1 MQRGSEMISFT
12 LSLDYDCPVA
22 LLEPDGDGEPRQ
34 INLVIDWRDAVIS
47 AEIRAH
53 DDNARSE
60 YRWRGME
67 DAYALPPLV
76 DATQLREWV
85 EDEVLPRAL
94 PLLEAY
100 QTVWV
105 DVDQFGRFPGH
116 EDEKAEFDRW
126 MAMHEPPTH
135 QGGLW
140 RVAEWL
146 PDIADEVF
154 PDSTDERLQRIALEI
169 EHEAEAN
176 GVVLAEGDGAVLAL
190 LKQVRD
196 EMREVGSIGCTPDR
210 YEIEGYEVLERVPR
224 AYSRQSS
231 ATLYLPL
238 EWANKRVKVV
248 RLDP

>member
-1 MQRGSEMISFT
+1 MTTFA
-12 LSLDYDCPVA
+12 LSLDYDRPVA
-22 LLEPDGDGEPRQ
+22 LLESDGDGQPRH
-34 INLVIDWRDAVIS
+34 ILLVIDWASKIIS
-47 AEIRAH
+47 VETRAH

-67 DAYALPPLV
+67 DVYSLPPLV

-85 EDEVLPRAL
+85 AEEVLPRAA
-94 PLLEAY
+94 PLADAY
-100 QTVWV
+100 ETVWE
-105 DVDQFGRFPGH
+105 DVERFGRFPGH

-126 MAMHEPPTH
+126 MAQEAEPPTH
-135 QGGLW
+135 TGGLW

-169 EHEAEAN
+169 EHEAEAD
-176 GVVLAEGDGAVLAL
+176 GVVFAEGDGAVLAL
-190 LKQVRD
+190 LKQARD
-196 EMREVGSIGCTPDR
+196 EMREAHRPDR

>member
-1 MQRGSEMISFT
+1 MAPLK
-12 LSLDYDCPVA
+12 LSLDYNTPAA
-22 LLEPDGDGEPRQ
+22 LLQPDARGQPRH
-34 INLVIDWRDAVIS
+34 ILLVIDWEHATITAETRDPNLDGMP
-47 AEIRAH
+47 ET
-53 DDNARSE
+53 
-60 YRWRGME
+60 RWRGME
-67 DAYALPPLV
+67 DVYSLPPLV
-76 DATQLREWV
+76 DATKLHEWV
-85 EDEVLPRAL
+85 AEEVLPRAA
-94 PLLEAY
+94 PLADAY
-100 QTVWV
+100 RTIWE
-105 DVDQFGRFPGH
+105 DVEKFGRFPGH
-116 EDEKAEFDRW
+116 EDEKVEFDRW

-135 QGGLW
+135 TGGIW

-146 PDIADEVF
+146 LDIADEVF

-169 EHEAEAN
+169 EHEAEAD
-176 GVVLAEGDGAVLAL
+176 GIVFAEGDGAVLAL

-196 EMREVGSIGCTPDR
+196 EMREAGPLGCAPDR

>member
-1 MQRGSEMISFT
+1 MAPLT
-12 LSLDYDCPVA
+12 LSLDYSAPAA
-22 LLEPDGDGEPRQ
+22 LLQPDARGQPRT
-34 INLVIDWRDAVIS
+34 ILLVIDWEHATITAETRDPNLDGMP
-47 AEIRAH
+47 ER
-53 DDNARSE
+53 
-60 YRWRGME
+60 RWRGME
-67 DAYALPPLV
+67 DAYPLPPLV
-76 DATQLREWV
+76 DATRLREWV
-85 EDEVLPRAL
+85 ETEVLPRAA
-94 PLLEAY
+94 PLTDAY
-100 QTVWV
+100 RTVWE
-105 DVDQFGRFPGH
+105 DVDKYGRFPGH

-135 QGGLW
+135 TGGLW

-146 PDIADEVF
+146 PDVADEVF

-169 EHEAEAN
+169 EHEAEVD
-176 GVVLAEGDGAVLAL
+176 GVVFAEGDGAVLAL

-196 EMREVGSIGCTPDR
+196 EMQEGSRSRSPDR

-248 RLDP
+248 RLE

>member
-1 MQRGSEMISFT
+1 MAAFT

-22 LLEPDGDGEPRQ
+22 LLEPDGDGQPQQ

-47 AEIRAH
+47 AETRAH
-53 DDNARSE
+53 DDNARTE

-116 EDEKAEFDRW
+116 ECEKEEFDRW
-126 MAMHEPPTH
+126 MSCDAEPPLH
-135 QGGLW
+135 DGGLW
-140 RVAEWL
+140 LVEDWL
-146 PDIADEVF
+146 
-154 PDSTDERLQRIALEI
+154 SG
-169 EHEAEAN
+169 
-176 GVVLAEGDGAVLAL
+176 GVE
-190 LKQVRD
+190 
-196 EMREVGSIGCTPDR
+196 EVGPGTTDAAIEDLTDTIVDEAAAENVVFVAGREAVRAYLLDYRQELRDAIPAPDR
-210 YEIEGYEVLERVPR
+210 YEIEGYEVVEKVAKPSGTTARVWVPK
-224 AYSRQSS
+224 SW
-231 ATLYLPL
+231 
-238 EWANKRVKVV
+238 EGKRVKIV

>member
-1 MQRGSEMISFT
+1 MAPLK
-12 LSLDYDCPVA
+12 LSLDYSAPAA
-22 LLEPDGDGEPRQ
+22 LLQPDARGQPRT
-34 INLVIDWRDAVIS
+34 ILLVIDWEQATITAETRDPS
-47 AEIRAH
+47 
-53 DDNARSE
+53 DNGVPE
-60 YRWRGME
+60 TRWRGLE
-67 DAYALPPLV
+67 DAYPLPPLV
-76 DATQLREWV
+76 DATELREWV
-85 EDEVLPRAL
+85 AEEVLPRAA
-94 PLLEAY
+94 PLADAY
-100 QTVWV
+100 ETVWE
-105 DVDQFGRFPGH
+105 DVEKFGRFPGH

-169 EHEAEAN
+169 EHEAEAD
-176 GVVLAEGDGAVLAL
+176 GIAFAEGDGAVLAL

-196 EMREVGSIGCTPDR
+196 EMREVGPIGCTPDR
-210 YEIEGYEVLERVPR
+210 YEVEGYEVLERVPR
-224 AYSRQSS
+224 HYSGQSS

>member
-1 MQRGSEMISFT
+1 MTAFT
-12 LSLDYDCPVA
+12 LSLDYDCSVA
-22 LLEPDGDGEPRQ
+22 LLEPDGDGQPRR
-34 INLVIDWRDAVIS
+34 INLVIDWASKIIS
-47 AEIRAH
+47 VETRAH
-53 DDNARSE
+53 DDNTQSE

-67 DAYALPPLV
+67 DAYPLPPLV
-76 DATQLREWV
+76 DATQLRGWV
-85 EDEVLPRAL
+85 EIEVLPRAL

-116 EDEKAEFDRW
+116 EGDKEEFDWW
-126 MAMHEPPTH
+126 MEMNEPPTH
-135 QGGLW
+135 TGGLW

-154 PDSTDERLQRIALEI
+154 PDSTDERLARIALEI
-169 EHEAEAN
+169 EHEAEVD
-176 GVVLAEGDGAVLAL
+176 GVVFAEGPGAVLAH

-196 EMREVGSIGCTPDR
+196 EIRERALSTPDR
-210 YEIEGYEVLERVPR
+210 YEIEGYEILERVPR

-238 EWANKRVKVV
+238 EWANKRVKIV

>member
-1 MQRGSEMISFT
+1 MPHLT
-12 LSLDYDCPVA
+12 LSLDYTTPAA
-22 LLEPDGDGEPRQ
+22 LLQPDARGQPRQ
-34 INLVIDWRDAVIS
+34 IALVIDWEHKTITVETRDPNLDGVP
-47 AEIRAH
+47 ET
-53 DDNARSE
+53 
-60 YRWRGME
+60 RWRGLE
-67 DAYALPPLV
+67 DAYPLPPLV
-76 DATQLREWV
+76 DATNLREWV
-85 EDEVLPRAL
+85 ADEVLPRAA
-94 PLLEAY
+94 PLADAY
-100 QTVWV
+100 RTIWE
-105 DVDQFGRFPGH
+105 DVEKFGRFPGH
-116 EDEKAEFDRW
+116 EEEKHEFDRW

-135 QGGLW
+135 TGGLW

-169 EHEAEAN
+169 EHEAEVD
-176 GVVLAEGDGAVLAL
+176 GVVFAEGDGAVLAL

-196 EMREVGSIGCTPDR
+196 EMREAGPIGCTPDR

>member
-1 MQRGSEMISFT
+1 MTPLSIS
-12 LSLDYDCPVA
+12 LNYDRPTA
-22 LLEPDGDGEPRQ
+22 LLQPDAHGQPRQ
-34 INLVIDWRDAVIS
+34 IALVIDWEHKTITV
-47 AEIRAH
+47 ETRAPNL
-53 DDNARSE
+53 DGIPE
-60 YRWRGME
+60 TRWRGME
-67 DAYALPPLV
+67 DAYPLPPLV

-85 EDEVLPRAL
+85 KEEVLPRAL

-100 QTVWV
+100 RTVWV

-116 EDEKAEFDRW
+116 ECEKEEFDRW

-135 QGGLW
+135 TGGLW

-169 EHEAEAN
+169 EHEAEAD
-176 GVVLAEGDGAVLAL
+176 GVVFAEGDGAVLAL
-190 LKQVRD
+190 LKQARD
-196 EMREVGSIGCTPDR
+196 EMRQSAPYTPDR